1 MLFLFNC
8 YKPSWTIKNIWK
20 IPLLISNKTLIIKD
34 YYIDILICKI
44 DEMNSSTF
52 DFQPL
57 IKGHAALKFGR
68 SGMAREKVFY
78 LSGKLFI

>member
-1 MLFLFNC
+1 
-8 YKPSWTIKNIWK
+8 
-20 IPLLISNKTLIIKD
+20 
-34 YYIDILICKI
+34 
-44 DEMNSSTF
+44 MNQSTF

-78 LSGKLFI
+78 LSGKLFM